1 MARKQTKN
9 SGKSSPN
16 RQGSGGKAASEA
28 QQKGEQVSIQR
39 NETGRHV
46 QNQGDKDKQA
56 HTGAP
61 TGSKKH

>member
-1 MARKQTKN
+1 MARKQAKA
-9 SGKSSPN
+9 SDKSSPN

-28 QQKGEQVSIQR
+28 QQKGEQVSIQK
-39 NETGRHV
+39 NETSRHV
-46 QNQGDKDKQA
+46 RHQGDKDKQV